1 MTKKFF
7 AEFHPTRSARIQ
19 YNIDDALFKTNGDI
33 VFTDLRAVR
42 ELTEKLRV
50 NQPDVRASEINAMGL
65 LHEIEHLVI
74 QTYRKKAATRF
85 FSQLEQFL
93 IKALGKKEYN
103 RLLQEFCR
111 VFPPTPVFRNEI
123 SVDEYLNQKTAG
135 RPNRFVVLEEILPLW
150 TDNLNPAFKPIRPL
164 IDFSELNKELDLNKI
179 FDLLNTF
186 ATRQPP
192 VPGSKLSL
200 LKFLRQPAERY
211 PDSIMAQLEY
221 IKEHWQ
227 PFLGSLLTRLL
238 QSIDFI
244 REEEKA
250 RFDKAAFGPGPTLV
264 PEFEPSEEPE
274 RFSPD
279 TDWMPRLVLIAKS
292 TYVWLHQL
300 SKKYQRPVQRL
311 DQIPD
316 EELRFLA
323 DFGITGLWLI
333 GIWERSKASQKI
345 KQKTGNPEA
354 AASAYSLYDY
364 VIAED
369 LGGEPALQNLKERAA
384 RFGIRMATDMVP
396 NHTGI
401 DSKWVI
407 EHPDRFIQ
415 LPYSPF
421 PQYTF
426 NGPDLCD
433 HPDVGVF
440 IEDGYWNRSD
450 AAVVF
455 KRVHYP
461 SGDTRYIYHGNDGT
475 SMPWN
480 DTAQLNYLNPEVRE
494 AVLQKIL
501 EIARQFPIIRFDAA
515 MTLTKKH
522 FQRLWFPE
530 PGHGGDIPSRA
541 EFAMT
546 KQEFDKHFPKEFWR
560 EVVDRVQ
567 QEVPDT
573 LLLAEAFWLMESY
586 FVRTLGM
593 HRVYNSAFMN
603 MLKNEENEKYRQLI
617 KNVLEFNPQILK
629 RYVNFM
635 NNPDEETAAVQFG
648 TGDKYFGVCTMLVT
662 MPGLPMF
669 GHGQLEGFREKYGME
684 YTRAYWDEQEDR
696 ELIANHFKLI
706 APLLHKRYLFSEV
719 DHFLFYDVI
728 APEGHV
734 VESLFAYSNR
744 FNDENALVVYNNSF
758 SAAAGWIKD
767 SVAFRQND
775 RLTSDTLIN
784 GLGLQGSNGQFVVFR
799 DQVTGLEY
807 IRRFEELRDTGLFV
821 ALGAYKFNVFTEFKT
836 VTASDEWPYHLLY
849 KELNGNGTPDLRQ
862 ALLRIRYKPV
872 HQAIR
877 SLFLHEFNW
886 YPAKKTDSLRSV
898 LNATLQAFAACCQ
911 AVATFEGLAA
921 LTEEELRLVLRKLER
936 LAQLLQ
942 NPPLPKAPKSDKT
955 PSRIWARLEQI
966 FNPSG
971 NAPNADLPFLHLFLI
986 LQALKAVYKPA
997 DKTDFSFLD
1006 NRLLNEIFEE
1016 RLQSF
1021 TESAARDTMT
1031 LSLLKILSVFEDG
1044 IPFKTNRQLRL
1055 EIENL
1060 ISFEPTARYL
1070 DIHPFEGMYY
1080 FNKERFEELVFWLY
1094 FLKMLASCPKPAR
1107 QCQQIVNAMK
1117 RAENLCKK
1125 AEKSGYRWFEFL
1137 ESLKSGR

>member
-1 MTKKFF
+1 MTKYYF
-7 AEFHPTRSARIQ
+7 AEFHPNRTARIK
-19 YNIDDALFKTNGDI
+19 YDIDEALFKTNGDI
-33 VFTDLRAVR
+33 VFTNLRAVR

-85 FSQLEQFL
+85 FSQLERFL
-93 IKALGKKEYN
+93 IKALGRQEYN
-103 RLLQEFCR
+103 HFLHAFCNAY
-111 VFPPTPVFRNEI
+111 PPTPVFRTEM
-123 SVDEYLNQKTAG
+123 SVEEYLAQKTAG

-150 TDNLNPAFKPIRPL
+150 TDNLNPAFKSIHTL
-164 IDFSELNKELDLNKI
+164 IEFSELNQTIDLNKI
-179 FDLLNTF
+179 FNLLNAF
-186 ATRQPP
+186 VSEHPP
-192 VPGSKLSL
+192 VPGTKYTL
-200 LKFLRQPAERY
+200 LKFLRLPAELY
-211 PDSIMAQLEY
+211 PNSIMAQLEY
-221 IKEHWQ
+221 IREHWQ
-227 PFLGSLLTRLL
+227 PFLGNFLMRLL
-238 QSIDFI
+238 QSIDFM

-300 SKKYQRPVQRL
+300 SKKYQRPIRRL

-364 VIAED
+364 VIAQD

-455 KRVHYP
+455 KRVYYP
-461 SGDTRYIYHGNDGT
+461 TGDTCYIYHGNDGT

-494 AVLQKIL
+494 AVLQKIIK
-501 EIARQFPIIRFDAA
+501 IARQFPIIRFDAA

-546 KQEFDKHFPKEFWR
+546 RQEFNKHFPKEFWR
-560 EVVDRVQ
+560 EVVDRIQ
-567 QEVPDT
+567 QETPDT
-573 LLLAEAFWLMESY
+573 LLLAEAFWLMESF

-603 MLKNEENEKYRQLI
+603 MLKNEENGKYRQLI

-684 YTRAYWDEQEDR
+684 YTRAYWDEQEDQ
-696 ELIANHFKLI
+696 ELIGNHFKLI

-719 DHFLFYDVI
+719 DHFLFFDVI
-728 APEGHV
+728 APEGHL

-744 FNDENALVVYNNSF
+744 FNKENTLIVYNNSF
-758 SAAAGWIKD
+758 TNAAGWIKD
-767 SVAFRQND
+767 SVAFKQNEQ
-775 RLTSDTLIN
+775 LVTCTLIN
-784 GLGLQGSNGQFVVFR
+784 GLGLQGLDGQFVVFK
-799 DQVTGLEY
+799 DHVTELEY
-807 IRRFEELRDTGLFV
+807 IRRFEELRDKGLFV
-821 ALGAYKFNVFTEFKT
+821 ALGAYKFNVFWGFKVVT
-836 VTASDEWPYHLLY
+836 VSDDAPYHELY
-849 KELNGNGTPDLRQ
+849 KALNGNGLPDLRQ
-862 ALLRIRYKPV
+862 ALLKIRYKTV
-872 HQAIR
+872 HQAVRALLAHDFILP
-877 SLFLHEFNW
+877 S
-886 YPAKKTDSLRSV
+886 AKKAYPVNNAMQKTLR
-898 LNATLQAFAACCQ
+898 AFETCCQ
-911 AVATFEGLAA
+911 TVAAFEGLPM
-921 LTEEELRLVLRKLER
+921 LTEDELRLALQKLER
-936 LAQLLQ
+936 LFQLMQ
-942 NPPLPKAPKSDKT
+942 NPPLTKVSKSGKT
-955 PSRIWARLEQI
+955 PSRIWVRLEQI
-966 FNPSG
+966 FVPTITG
-971 NAPNADLPFLHLFLI
+971 PNADLPFLRMFLI
-986 LQALKAVYKPA
+986 LKALKTFYKSM

-1006 NRLLNEIFEE
+1006 NRLLNEVFEE
-1016 RLQSF
+1016 YLQNFS
-1021 TESAARDTMT
+1021 ESAARDTMT
-1031 LSLLKILSVFEDG
+1031 LPLLKILVVFKNG
-1044 IPFKTNRQLRL
+1044 ILFKTNRQLRL

-1060 ISFEPTARYL
+1060 ISLEPTARYI
-1070 DIHPFEGMYY
+1070 DIHPFEGVYY
-1080 FNKERFEELVFWLY
+1080 FNKERFEELIFWLY
-1094 FLKMLASCPKPAR
+1094 FLKLLEVCPKPVR
-1107 QCQQIVNAMK
+1107 QCQQTLNAMK

-1125 AEKSGYRWFEFL
+1125 AEKTSYRWFDFL
-1137 ESLKSGR
+1137 ESLRGKR